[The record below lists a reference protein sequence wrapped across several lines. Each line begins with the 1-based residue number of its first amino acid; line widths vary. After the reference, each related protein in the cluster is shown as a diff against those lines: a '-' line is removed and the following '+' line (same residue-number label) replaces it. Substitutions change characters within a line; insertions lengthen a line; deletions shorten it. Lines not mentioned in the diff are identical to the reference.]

1 MSFIEMLPQA
11 CVENLQIGDALIFWR
26 ASLRLDEA
34 TGKFMCG
41 ARKFMCGARK
51 FKCGVKEILFVVNLI
66 NDAQRCGA
74 KSR

>member
-41 ARKFMCGARK
+41 ARKF
-51 FKCGVKEILFVVNLI
+51 KCGVKEILFVVNLI